1 MRKHLSSRIGTL
13 AIALGLFA
21 LATHNAFPSRA
32 EAADIDIW
40 LDAGHGGR
48 DAGAKGFN
56 QVSPYPEKTA
66 TIETATRVFN
76 LLGTAGF
83 FTFMTRYGDSYPTLS
98 QRVGMANG
106 LEANEAAEIGTCQ
119 AFVSI
124 HMNSN
129 KSASALGTEVYY
141 GRYRA
146 GPQLANAYRAD
157 SALAT
162 SVYNRLIQNT
172 PGAFMGCNSNR
183 GVKQAGFYVIKWP
196 YVPSI
201 LAEVCFISNECQQQR
216 IRQGGNQALVASG
229 VVSGITDAITPGGGP
244 AVIAVSPPTA
254 EPWTVRGPVVV
265 RSEGEVVLSLGESFD
280 GATFPPVGWTVTSAG
295 QPAPNFWARQTDGAY
310 VHSGTGAAV
319 VGGKSAG
326 AVDEWLISP
335 MTFLDPSDRG
345 LQFHWLGNRT
355 WAAQTNA
362 TCLIRPQ
369 GSGTWT
375 TMWSLLDE
383 GPGQEFQYRHRVVDV
398 STWLGD
404 SVQFAFRV
412 AGTNGADFAVDDVV
426 TGDFDPFPVA
436 PINDLCATAQALPS
450 GSFELAG
457 STCSANNSLNPY
469 HDNSF
474 SCTSDQL
481 SGGDVFY
488 SFNAAAG
495 DTIDVNLAGDWQA
508 ALYLMTACD
517 TAVTSCVAA
526 SQVLELSD
534 TSSVATLH
542 YLFDSA
548 GTYYLGV
555 DGVGGECGEFHLTGT
570 LRGPTTGV
578 GDEVST
584 ASTLRIRISPNPG
597 TGSVL
602 FSGEIPGGG
611 SSQGVLAVFDAAGRR
626 VWRSEIRSADGRF
639 SGTWDGRGA
648 NGLRVP
654 SGTYHVRADFHGGV
668 ALTSR
673 MVLLD

>member
-1 MRKHLSSRIGTL
+1 MLVLI
-13 AIALGLFA
+13 LGLPA
-21 LATHNAFPSRA
+21 LASTNASPPQA
-32 EAADIDIW
+32 DAADIDIW

-48 DAGAKGFN
+48 DSGATGFDK
-56 QVSPYPEKTA
+56 VSVYPEKSA
-66 TIETATRVFN
+66 TIEVSTRVFN

-129 KSASALGTEVYY
+129 KSANPLGTEVYY
-141 GRYRA
+141 WRYRG

-157 SALAT
+157 SGLAT

-172 PGAFMGCNSNR
+172 PGAFMGCNGNR
-183 GVKQAGFYVIKWP
+183 GVKQAAFYVIKWP
-196 YVPSI
+196 YVPAI
-201 LAEVCFISNECQQQR
+201 LAEVCFISNECQQQK

-229 VVSGITDAITPGGGP
+229 IVSGITDAITPGGVP
-244 AVIAVSPPTA
+244 ASATGSLQALAPAPA
-254 EPWTVRGPVVV
+254 QPWVMRGPMPT
-265 RSEGEVVLSLGESFD
+265 SAEAVLSLGESFE
-280 GATFPPVGWTVTSAG
+280 AVAFPPAGWTVTSAG
-295 QPAPNFWARQTDGAY
+295 QPAPHFWARQTDGAY
-310 VHSGTGAAV
+310 VRAGTGAAV

-345 LQFHWLGNRT
+345 LRFYWLGNRT
-355 WAAQTNA
+355 WAAQANA

-375 TMWSLLDE
+375 TLWSLLAE
-383 GPGQEFQYRHRVVDV
+383 GPGQEFQYRQRVVDI

-426 TGDFDPFPVA
+426 TGDFNPFPVA
-436 PINDLCATAQALPS
+436 PANDICANAQALPS

-457 STCSANNSLNPY
+457 STCNANNSLNPY
-469 HDNSF
+469 HANSF

-488 SFNAAAG
+488 SFNAVAG
-495 DTIDVNLAGDWQA
+495 DTIDVNLGGEWQA

-542 YLFDSA
+542 YLFSSS
-548 GTYYLGV
+548 GTYYLGI
-555 DGVGGECGEFHLTGT
+555 DGVGGECGDFHLTGR
-570 LRGPTTGV
+570 LLGPTTAVDDGLV
-578 GDEVST
+578 TPVIPGFRV
-584 ASTLRIRISPNPG
+584 SPNPT
-597 TGSVL
+597 TGSVS
-602 FSGEIPGGG
+602 FSGTIL
-611 SSQGVLAVFDAAGRR
+611 SSSVSRGTLTVFDAAGRR
-626 VWRSEIRSADGRF
+626 VWRGELRAMGGRF
-639 SGTWDGRGA
+639 SGAWDGRDE
-648 NGLRVP
+648 NGQRAP
-654 SGTYHVRADFHGGV
+654 SGTYLVRVDFGGGV
-668 ALTSR
+668 VLSSR